1 MPQLD
6 IDLFD
11 DFLFFAFVSLLF
23 GFGDEETEEGV
34 VLMGTDLF
42 LAQYYIVKKKELS
55 EQKKLIKKIIAS
67 SVVTENLK

>member
-23 GFGDEETEEGV
+23 GLGDDEGEELVIE
-34 VLMGTDLF
+34 MGTDLF
-42 LAQYYIVKKKELS
+42 LAQYYLETTKLLV
-55 EQKKLIKKIIAS
+55 EQQNILKNIFVS
-67 SVVTENLK
+67 SISLK

>member
-23 GFGDEETEEGV
+23 GFGDDESEESV
-34 VLMGTDLF
+34 VEMQGDV
-42 LAQYYIVKKKELS
+42 AIAHYYF
-55 EQKKLIKKIIAS
+55 EQKKNN
-67 SVVTENLK
+67 E

>member
-23 GFGDEETEEGV
+23 GVGDEDSEENV
-34 VLMGTDLF
+34 IEIATDSY
-42 LAQYYIVKKKELS
+42 LAQYLIETKKTLM
-55 EQKKLIKKIIAS
+55 EQKKIVKDLFVASVLKIK
-67 SVVTENLK
+67 

>member
-23 GFGDEETEEGV
+23 GVSDDESEEAV
-34 VLMGTDLF
+34 IDLNAEITLVQAY
-42 LAQYYIVKKKELS
+42 LAKRQAYDAQVKILKQLFVTSLS
-55 EQKKLIKKIIAS
+55 SKNTI
-67 SVVTENLK
+67 

>member
-23 GFGDEETEEGV
+23 V
-34 VLMGTDLF
+34 VEMGTDIF
-42 LAQYYIVKKKELS
+42 LAQYYISTKKKLE
-55 EQKKLIKKIIAS
+55 EQRRIVKDLF
-67 SVVTENLK
+67 VTSILRQK

>member
-23 GFGDEETEEGV
+23 GVGDDESEESLVELQGEAALTNN
-34 VLMGTDLF
+34 F
-42 LAQYYIVKKKELS
+42 SSKKKT
-55 EQKKLIKKIIAS
+55 I
-67 SVVTENLK
+67 

>member
-23 GFGDEETEEGV
+23 GLGDEEGEELVIELGTEV
-34 VLMGTDLF
+34 Y
-42 LAQYYIVKKKELS
+42 LAQYYIQLYKELS
-55 EQKKLIKKIIAS
+55 LEHNAIKLGAYS
-67 SVVTENLK
+67 LNR

>member
-23 GFGDEETEEGV
+23 GVGDDESEESLVELQGEVT
-34 VLMGTDLF
+34 LTNNF
-42 LAQYYIVKKKELS
+42 SSKKKQYDEQARIVKKF
-55 EQKKLIKKIIAS
+55 S
-67 SVVTENLK
+67 SSIF

>member
-23 GFGDEETEEGV
+23 GVADDEMHGEIA
-34 VLMGTDLF
+34 
-42 LAQYYIVKKKELS
+42 LAQRFLSQKKQYEEQTHIVKNLFTTSVLNKK
-55 EQKKLIKKIIAS
+55 
-67 SVVTENLK
+67 

>member
-23 GFGDEETEEGV
+23 GVGDDESEESLVELQGEAALTNNFSSKKKQFDEQ
-34 VLMGTDLF
+34 
-42 LAQYYIVKKKELS
+42 ARIVKKF
-55 EQKKLIKKIIAS
+55 S
-67 SVVTENLK
+67 SSIF

>member
-23 GFGDEETEEGV
+23 GVADDESEEAV
-34 VLMGTDLF
+34 VEMHGEIALVQGF
-42 LAQYYIVKKKELS
+42 LAQKKQYEEQTHIVKGLFT
-55 EQKKLIKKIIAS
+55 S
-67 SVVTENLK
+67 SVLSKK

>member
-23 GFGDEETEEGV
+23 SVGSDETEESLVELQGEA
-34 VLMGTDLF
+34 VLTLNYITKKVDY
-42 LAQYYIVKKKELS
+42 LAEIAYI
-55 EQKKLIKKIIAS
+55 QH
-67 SVVTENLK
+67 VTTLQVSA

>member
-23 GFGDEETEEGV
+23 GFGDDESEESVVEMHGDVALAHYYLEQRKNYEEQS
-34 VLMGTDLF
+34 LL
-42 LAQYYIVKKKELS
+42 VKTLVT
-55 EQKKLIKKIIAS
+55 S
-67 SVVTENLK
+67 SVLNKA

>member
-23 GFGDEETEEGV
+23 GVGDDEGEEGV
-34 VLMGTDLF
+34 VEMGTDIF
-42 LAQYYIVKKKELS
+42 LAQYYISTKKKLE
-55 EQKKLIKKIIAS
+55 EQRRIVKDLF
-67 SVVTENLK
+67 VTSILRQK

>member
-23 GFGDEETEEGV
+23 GLGDEEGEELV
-34 VLMGTDLF
+34 IEMGTDLF
-42 LAQYYIVKKKELS
+42 LAQYYLETSKLLG
-55 EQKKLIKKIIAS
+55 EQKKIIKNLFIS
-67 SVVTENLK
+67 SIRV

>member
-23 GFGDEETEEGV
+23 GLGDEEGEELV
-34 VLMGTDLF
+34 IEMGTDSF
-42 LAQYYIVKKKELS
+42 LAQYYLETTKILR
-55 EQKKLIKKIIAS
+55 EQKNIIKNLFIS
-67 SVVTENLK
+67 SIKA